1 MHPPSA
7 IDTAP
12 APPATPEGPDPV
24 RALLEG
30 RAAVWNAIL
39 LVTGPRARAEGWGP
53 EAAVAVA
60 QEAASDGRPV
70 VLAELDFESPSLHLH
85 LGVPNDEGAADV
97 VLFGASV
104 RRTARP
110 VEGLGFSFLPSG
122 DAPDPEQVFAHRH
135 WSVARSEVARA
146 GGLLLFYAPFD
157 APGLRD
163 LGARVGHAL
172 ALAEP
177 DEVEEIRR
185 VLGSRCEVAAALAP
199 GEPLDEPASAAPLP
213 VVAPPL
219 VAADD
224 LSEADTSIAEPV
236 AAAEVS
242 ELDAIIASLAAAH
255 GVSEPEAVAEPGP
268 ALAAEPAS
276 VADLTSPEEVAAPVE
291 AAPVA
296 DSAWLDDVARYVD
309 AAPDD
314 EVAPSADAAALDE
327 IAPPV
332 EDAPL
337 HDLAPSVETAPRDDI
352 AESVEAAPVGDVE
365 PAIETA
371 ALDDVSPS
379 VEAASPEEV
388 TTLDEVSPSAELA
401 DEPALADEAAPSD
414 EVTFLDEVAA
424 LDDAA
429 PAVEAAPLHD
439 GTYLDEVAPSAE
451 LDAAPALVDDVTFLD
466 EVSALDE
473 VAPVVEAAPFDDVA
487 PYDEDEVAPSE
498 EPEPALA
505 PEPAEL
511 EAGFAAEPATELDA
525 EPVTEFAAEPVVFEA
540 EPVTEFA
547 AEPQLEPAMEFAA
560 EPAGELATE
569 PATEL
574 QAEPAMES
582 VAEPETAAEPA
593 MELVVE
599 PAPAPAD
606 LAEVAPELK
615 TATVHELPA
624 MLAAEPVVQTPPVQ
638 ARKATRYSVPRLPKW
653 QERMIRVLAVVTLAY
668 GVYYVSWRWTQ
679 SLNTEALWFSIPL
692 VLAETWGLLTAFIMV
707 HSVWRLKHRDPV
719 TPAEGLSVDV
729 FITSFDEPL
738 EVIRRTCVGARA
750 IRYPHRT
757 YILDDGKRDEVK
769 AMAAQ
774 LGIGY
779 LRREDN
785 AHAKSGNLNHALK
798 HTRGDFVL
806 QLDADHVPLPHILD
820 RLLGFFED
828 PKLAFV
834 QAPQDF
840 YNTDG
845 FTYDVNESWQR
856 IWEEQRLFFSVIQP
870 GKDSLNGAF
879 FCGSCAV
886 FRREALES
894 IGGFGT
900 HSITEDIETS
910 LLLHAAGWR
919 SAYYG
924 ESLAYGLAAGSAT
937 AFHVQH
943 LRWGQGA
950 MQVLRRFNPLAH
962 PGLTLSQRV
971 SYFGS
976 LTAYVGGVQK
986 LVFYC
991 APLVFFLTG
1000 ALPIKAVDREFLLR
1014 FLPFLLLSFILSD
1027 LVSRGTANTWMSE
1040 RYQMAKFWTY
1050 TRAVASVLWPR
1061 PLRFTVTPKGP
1072 GHVPFR
1078 TYAPQVVLMVTTLVA
1093 LAWATMAHRNGW
1105 VEYGVDG
1112 WASTAFRVNL
1122 LWASLNFILAASVIG
1137 LSLRVRQ
1144 ERGDHRFRDQ
1154 FPITLRTPAGANG
1167 KPRSWIALT
1176 EDLNPTG
1183 IAFRM
1188 PERLPAGSE
1197 LRMKLPLTTGSVT
1210 VRGRV
1215 VHEVKLEG
1223 PGPAMYRIGVA
1234 FDGVPLRVRDAIEL
1248 HCIQHAVPLERAQYT
1263 GPRPLLAR
1271 TAEWTRN
1278 ARRERR
1284 EQVRLPARVWLRS
1297 APGAPEEP
1305 GRRMALLAE
1314 ISASGARLVMDEP
1327 VPEGTLVRFVV
1338 PGTRIRG
1345 VGRAVFSQA
1354 TETPIGV
1361 RFAIG
1366 VRRSG
1371 GAPPRQTPVPERKM
1385 AIPYVLKKA
1394 VSLLCIPLAAAAAS
1408 VPASAQLQAVVYGG
1422 AEMDTEDLALFL
1434 LGASVHTTGLG
1445 PGVGVG
1451 VMGYN
1456 LTYPVV
1462 GNTTESVNA
1471 VQPQVELRYGFTT
1484 GSVQANV
1491 GYLFIQGKDV
1501 TPIGAPGGAEDGLV
1515 TALQGNY
1522 WGSEGGSSADLI
1534 VSYNWGGEYFWT
1546 RGRGLQQIAGF
1557 RERGAINLGAELVA
1571 QGTAADDTY
1580 RAFQAG
1586 PVLEVAFSPAFRLI
1600 GVAGAKTDNRVDAPS
1615 VFPYFKLEFV
1625 AIPGL

>member
-1 MHPPSA
+1 MTAKTMHPPSA
-7 IDTAP
+7 PDTTS
-12 APPATPEGPDPV
+12 APPAMPEGPDPV

-122 DAPDPEQVFAHRH
+122 DAPDPEQVLAHRH
-135 WSVARSEVARA
+135 WSVARSEVGRA

-199 GEPLDEPASAAPLP
+199 GEALDEPAREAVAAPLP
-213 VVAPPL
+213 VVEPPPVAEPQL

-224 LSEADTSIAEPV
+224 LPQADTSIAEPV

-242 ELDAIIASLAAAH
+242 ELDAIVAAFMAPH
-255 GVSEPEAVAEPGP
+255 DASEPEPVAESEP
-268 ALAAEPAS
+268 ALAAEPAPL
-276 VADLTSPEEVAAPVE
+276 ANLTSPDELPAPAE
-291 AAPVA
+291 AAPA
-296 DSAWLDDVARYVD
+296 DDSAWLDEVARYVD
-309 AAPDD
+309 APDD
-314 EVAPSADAAALDE
+314 EVAPAFDAAAFDE

-332 EDAPL
+332 EDTALP
-337 HDLAPSVETAPRDDI
+337 DLAPSVETSPRDDI
-352 AESVEAAPVGDVE
+352 AELVEAAPDDDVE
-365 PAIETA
+365 PAFETA
-371 ALDDVSPS
+371 ALDDVAPS
-379 VEAASPEEV
+379 IEAAPLEEV
-388 TTLDEVSPSAELA
+388 STLDEVAPSAELDA
-401 DEPALADEAAPSD
+401 EPALADEAAPSD
-414 EVTFLDEVAA
+414 DVTFLDEVA
-424 LDDAA
+424 
-429 PAVEAAPLHD
+429 
-439 GTYLDEVAPSAE
+439 
-451 LDAAPALVDDVTFLD
+451 
-466 EVSALDE
+466 ALDE
-473 VAPVVEAAPFDDVA
+473 VAPVVEAAPFDDVER
-487 PYDEDEVAPSE
+487 YDDDEVAPSE
-498 EPEPALA
+498 ELEPEPVLA
-505 PEPAEL
+505 VEPAEL
-511 EAGFAAEPATELDA
+511 EA
-525 EPVTEFAAEPVVFEA
+525 EFAAEHATELEA

-547 AEPQLEPAMEFAA
+547 AEPADLESEPVTEFAA
-560 EPAGELATE
+560 EPAELEAE
-569 PATEL
+569 PATEFAAETAELEPEPVTEFAAEPATELAIEPAAEL

-582 VAEPETAAEPA
+582 VVEPETAAEPA
-593 MELVVE
+593 MEFVAAPE
-599 PAPAPAD
+599 PDAPVD

-624 MLAAEPVVQTPPVQ
+624 MLAGEPVVPAPPVQ

-668 GVYYVSWRWTQ
+668 GVYYISWRWTQ
-679 SLNTEALWFSIPL
+679 SLNTKALWFSIPL

-719 TPAEGLSVDV
+719 TPPEGLSADV

-870 GKDSLNGAF
+870 GKDSINGAF

-950 MQVLRRFNPLAH
+950 MQVLRRFNPLSH

-1105 VEYGVDG
+1105 VQYGVDG

-1144 ERGDHRFRDQ
+1144 QRGDHRFRDQ

-1210 VRGRV
+1210 VRGKV

-1371 GAPPRQTPVPERKM
+1371 GAPPRQKPVPERKM

-1394 VSLLCIPLAAAAAS
+1394 VSLLCIPLAAAAAA

-1422 AEMDTEDLALFL
+1422 AEMDTQDLALFL

-1546 RGRGLQQIAGF
+1546 RGRGMQQIAPF
-1557 RERGAINLGAELVA
+1557 RERGGISLGAELVA

-1586 PVLEVAFSPAFRLI
+1586 PVLEVALSPAFRLI

>member
-1 MHPPSA
+1 MHSPSA
-7 IDTAP
+7 LDTAP

-24 RALLEG
+24 RALLAG

-53 EAAVAVA
+53 EAAVAIA
-60 QEAASDGRPV
+60 QEAASEGRLV

-135 WSVARSEVARA
+135 WSVARAEVARA

-163 LGARVGHAL
+163 LGARLGHAL

-177 DEVEEIRR
+177 DEVEGIRR

-199 GEPLDEPASAAPLP
+199 GEPEPAAEAFAAPLP
-213 VVAPPL
+213 VVEAQPAAEPQPFAEP
-219 VAADD
+219 AADD
-224 LSEADTSIAEPV
+224 LSEADATIAEP
-236 AAAEVS
+236 AAAYDVS
-242 ELDAIIASLAAAH
+242 VPD
-255 GVSEPEAVAEPGP
+255 PVAEPEP
-268 ALAAEPAS
+268 ALAAEAAPL
-276 VADLTSPEEVAAPVE
+276 ADATPLDEVAAPVE
-291 AAPVA
+291 APPVEDA
-296 DSAWLDDVARYVD
+296 AWLDEVARYVE
-309 AAPDD
+309 AEPLG
-314 EVAPSADAAALDE
+314 EVAPSIDAVALDE

-332 EDAPL
+332 EATALD
-337 HDLAPSVETAPRDDI
+337 DLAPSVETAPRDDI
-352 AESVEAAPVGDVE
+352 AESVEAAPVDDIE
-365 PAIETA
+365 PAFETA
-371 ALDDVSPS
+371 ALDEVSPPVDAAPLDEVTTFDEVAPS
-379 VEAASPEEV
+379 VEAAP
-388 TTLDEVSPSAELA
+388 LDEITS
-401 DEPALADEAAPSD
+401 
-414 EVTFLDEVAA
+414 
-424 LDDAA
+424 
-429 PAVEAAPLHD
+429 
-439 GTYLDEVAPSAE
+439 LDEVAPSAE
-451 LDAAPALVDDVTFLD
+451 LEPEFADEATSSGDVTFLN
-466 EVSALDE
+466 E
-473 VAPVVEAAPFDDVA
+473 VAAFDDVSSD
-487 PYDEDEVAPSE
+487 DEAVALGEVPSSAE
-498 EPEPALA
+498 LEPGPALA
-505 PEPAEL
+505 ADSPA
-511 EAGFAAEPATELDA
+511 
-525 EPVTEFAAEPVVFEA
+525 
-540 EPVTEFA
+540 
-547 AEPQLEPAMEFAA
+547 QLAP
-560 EPAGELATE
+560 ELATE
-569 PATEL
+569 L
-574 QAEPAMES
+574 H
-582 VAEPETAAEPA
+582 VDPA
-593 MELVVE
+593 MELFTE
-599 PAPAPAD
+599 PDSVPAN
-606 LAEVAPELK
+606 LAEVAPELE

-624 MLAAEPVVQTPPVQ
+624 MLAEPVVPAPPVQ
-638 ARKATRYSVPRLPKW
+638 ARKATRYSVPRLPEW
-653 QERMIRVLAVVTLAY
+653 QERMIRMLAVVTLAY
-668 GVYYVSWRWTQ
+668 GVYYISWRWTQ

-870 GKDSLNGAF
+870 GKDSINGAF

-1093 LAWATMAHRNGW
+1093 LAWATMAHRYGW

-1144 ERGDHRFRDQ
+1144 QRGDHRFRDQ
-1154 FPITLRTPAGANG
+1154 FPITLRTPAGAHG

-1284 EQVRLPARVWLRS
+1284 EQVRLPARVWLRR

-1422 AEMDTEDLALFL
+1422 AELDTQDLALFL

-1546 RGRGLQQIAGF
+1546 RGRGLQQIAPF
-1557 RERGAINLGAELVA
+1557 RERGGISLGAELVA

>member
-1 MHPPSA
+1 MTHPPSA
-7 IDTAP
+7 HPAP

-24 RALLEG
+24 RALLQG
-30 RAAVWNAIL
+30 PAAGWHALL
-39 LVTGPRARAEGWGP
+39 LVTGWRARADGWGP
-53 EAAVAVA
+53 EAAVAIA
-60 QEAASDGRPV
+60 EEAASGGRPV
-70 VLAELDFESPSLHLH
+70 VLAELDYESPSLHLH

-110 VEGLGFSFLPSG
+110 VEGLGFSFLPAG
-122 DAPDPEQVFAHRH
+122 DAPDAEQVFAHPH
-135 WSVARSEVARA
+135 WAVARAEVARA
-146 GGLLLFYAPFD
+146 GGLLLFYAPGD

-172 ALAEP
+172 ALAQP

-185 VLGSRCEVAAALAP
+185 ALGTRCEVAAVLAP
-199 GEPLDEPASAAPLP
+199 GEALDEPEPLAAAVPAPVAEAPRVAEALP
-213 VVAPPL
+213 EDESL
-219 VAADD
+219 AAAD
-224 LSEADTSIAEPV
+224 LSEPEATAAEPMT
-236 AAAEVS
+236 AREES
-242 ELDAIIASLAAAH
+242 ELDAIIAGLVAAYDVPERDASTAPERALAAEAAPLDEAAPVQLDEVAPSVEAAPVEEVAPSVDASALGH
-255 GVSEPEAVAEPGP
+255 VAPPADEAPADEATAFDEAAPSADLEPEP
-268 ALAAEPAS
+268 ALAAEPAMEL
-276 VADLTSPEEVAAPVE
+276 AAGPEPEIAAVPAAAAPEPE
-291 AAPVA
+291 AAPE
-296 DSAWLDDVARYVD
+296 LD
-309 AAPDD
+309 
-314 EVAPSADAAALDE
+314 
-327 IAPPV
+327 PPV
-332 EDAPL
+332 
-337 HDLAPSVETAPRDDI
+337 I
-352 AESVEAAPVGDVE
+352 
-365 PAIETA
+365 
-371 ALDDVSPS
+371 
-379 VEAASPEEV
+379 
-388 TTLDEVSPSAELA
+388 
-401 DEPALADEAAPSD
+401 
-414 EVTFLDEVAA
+414 
-424 LDDAA
+424 
-429 PAVEAAPLHD
+429 
-439 GTYLDEVAPSAE
+439 
-451 LDAAPALVDDVTFLD
+451 
-466 EVSALDE
+466 
-473 VAPVVEAAPFDDVA
+473 
-487 PYDEDEVAPSE
+487 
-498 EPEPALA
+498 
-505 PEPAEL
+505 
-511 EAGFAAEPATELDA
+511 
-525 EPVTEFAAEPVVFEA
+525 
-540 EPVTEFA
+540 
-547 AEPQLEPAMEFAA
+547 
-560 EPAGELATE
+560 
-569 PATEL
+569 
-574 QAEPAMES
+574 
-582 VAEPETAAEPA
+582 
-593 MELVVE
+593 
-599 PAPAPAD
+599 
-606 LAEVAPELK
+606 
-615 TATVHELPA
+615 
-624 MLAAEPVVQTPPVQ
+624 LAAEPLVPQTAVQ
-638 ARKATRYSVPRLPKW
+638 ARVATRYSVPKLPKW
-653 QERMIRVLAVVTLAY
+653 QERLIRVLAVVTLAY

-679 SLNTEALWFSIPL
+679 SLNPEALWFAIPL

-707 HSVWRLKHRDPV
+707 HSVWRLKHREPI
-719 TPAEGLSVDV
+719 TPPPGLNVDV

-779 LRREDN
+779 LRRDDN

-870 GKDSLNGAF
+870 GKDSINGAF

-950 MQVLRRFNPLAH
+950 MQVLRRFNPLIH

-1000 ALPIKAVDREFLLR
+1000 ALPIQAVDREFLLR

-1061 PLRFTVTPKGP
+1061 PLRFKVTPKGP

-1078 TYAPQVVLMVTTLVA
+1078 TYAPHVVLMVTTLVA
-1093 LAWATMAHRNGW
+1093 LAWATMAHRYGW

-1137 LSLRVRQ
+1137 LTLRVRQ
-1144 ERGDHRFRDQ
+1144 QRGDHRFRDQ

-1188 PERLPAGSE
+1188 PERLPPGSE

-1210 VRGRV
+1210 VRGKV

-1223 PGPAMYRIGVA
+1223 PGPAMFRIGVA

-1297 APGAPEEP
+1297 APGAPEAP

-1394 VSLLCIPLAAAAAS
+1394 VSLLCIPVAAAAAAM
-1408 VPASAQLQAVVYGG
+1408 PAAAQLQAVVYGG
-1422 AEMDTEDLALFL
+1422 AEVDTEDLALFL
-1434 LGASVHTTGLG
+1434 LGASVGTTGLG
-1445 PGVGVG
+1445 PGLGVG

-1456 LTYPVV
+1456 LTYPVA

-1471 VQPQVELRYGFTT
+1471 VQPQVELRYGFPT

-1522 WGSEGGSSADLI
+1522 WGSEGGASADLI
-1534 VSYNWGGEYFWT
+1534 LSYNWGGEYFWT
-1546 RGRGLQQIAGF
+1546 RGRGVQQIAGF

-1600 GVAGAKTDNRVDAPS
+1600 GVAGAKTDNRADAPS

>member
-1 MHPPSA
+1 
-7 IDTAP
+7 
-12 APPATPEGPDPV
+12 
-24 RALLEG
+24 
-30 RAAVWNAIL
+30 
-39 LVTGPRARAEGWGP
+39 
-53 EAAVAVA
+53 VAVA
-60 QEAASDGRPV
+60 EEAASGGRPV

-110 VEGLGFSFLPSG
+110 VEGLGFSFLPAG
-122 DAPDPEQVFAHRH
+122 EAPDAEQVLTHPH
-135 WSVARSEVARA
+135 WAVARAEVARA
-146 GGLLLFYAPFD
+146 GGLLLFYAPGD

-163 LGARVGHAL
+163 LGDRVGHAL
-172 ALAEP
+172 ALAQP

-185 VLGSRCEVAAALAP
+185 ALGSRCEVSAILAP
-199 GEPLDEPASAAPLP
+199 AEALDEPESAPEAVP
-213 VVAPPL
+213 APPPL
-219 VAADD
+219 ADEPRVAEALPEAEGVAADD
-224 LSEADTSIAEPV
+224 LSVPDAITAEPG

-242 ELDAIIASLAAAH
+242 DLDAIIAAFVAAH
-255 GVSEPEAVAEPGP
+255 DISRPDAGTTSEPAP
-268 ALAAEPAS
+268 AA
-276 VADLTSPEEVAAPVE
+276 E
-291 AAPVA
+291 AAPLDEVSPAALGEVA
-296 DSAWLDDVARYVD
+296 PSIE
-309 AAPDD
+309 AAPMD
-314 EVAPSADAAALDE
+314 EVAPS
-327 IAPPV
+327 I
-332 EDAPL
+332 
-337 HDLAPSVETAPRDDI
+337 
-352 AESVEAAPVGDVE
+352 EAAP
-365 PAIETA
+365 
-371 ALDDVSPS
+371 
-379 VEAASPEEV
+379 
-388 TTLDEVSPSAELA
+388 
-401 DEPALADEAAPSD
+401 
-414 EVTFLDEVAA
+414 LDEVA
-424 LDDAA
+424 
-429 PAVEAAPLHD
+429 PSIEAAPLD
-439 GTYLDEVAPSAE
+439 EVAPSIEAAPLDEITSPDEVAPSAE
-451 LDAAPALVDDVTFLD
+451 L
-466 EVSALDE
+466 
-473 VAPVVEAAPFDDVA
+473 
-487 PYDEDEVAPSE
+487 

-505 PEPAEL
+505 A
-511 EAGFAAEPATELDA
+511 
-525 EPVTEFAAEPVVFEA
+525 
-540 EPVTEFA
+540 
-547 AEPQLEPAMEFAA
+547 EPAMEFAA
-560 EPAGELATE
+560 EPAAEL
-569 PATEL
+569 
-574 QAEPAMES
+574 
-582 VAEPETAAEPA
+582 AAEPA
-593 MELVVE
+593 MELGAE
-599 PAPAPAD
+599 PARE
-606 LAEVAPELK
+606 LATEAAAE
-615 TATVHELPA
+615 
-624 MLAAEPVVQTPPVQ
+624 LAAEPAMELAPEPAAELAAEPAMELAAEPAAEHEDEPVALAATPTEAAPEPEAAPALDPPVVLAAEPLVPPTPVQ
-638 ARKATRYSVPRLPKW
+638 ARVATRYSVPRLPRW
-653 QERMIRVLAVVTLAY
+653 QERLIRVMAVVTLAY
-668 GVYYVSWRWTQ
+668 GVYYISWRWTQ
-679 SLNTEALWFSIPL
+679 SLNPEALWFAIPL

-707 HSVWRLKHRDPV
+707 HSVWRLKHREPV
-719 TPAEGLSVDV
+719 PPPPGLSVDV

-779 LRREDN
+779 LQRDDN

-870 GKDSLNGAF
+870 GKDSINGAF

-950 MQVLRRFNPLAH
+950 MQVLRRFNPLIH

-1000 ALPIKAVDREFLLR
+1000 ALPIQAVDREFLLR

-1050 TRAVASVLWPR
+1050 SRAVASVLWPR
-1061 PLRFTVTPKGP
+1061 PLRFKVTPKGP

-1078 TYAPQVVLMVTTLVA
+1078 TYAPHVVLMVTTLVA
-1093 LAWATMAHRNGW
+1093 LAWATMAHRYGW

-1144 ERGDHRFRDQ
+1144 QRGDHRFRDQ

-1223 PGPAMYRIGVA
+1223 PGPAMYRLGVA

-1248 HCIQHAVPLERAQYT
+1248 HCIQHAVPLERAQYA
-1263 GPRPLLAR
+1263 GPRPFLAR

-1366 VRRSG
+1366 VRRRG
-1371 GAPPRQTPVPERKM
+1371 GASPRQTPVPERKM

-1408 VPASAQLQAVVYGG
+1408 MPAAAQLQAVVYGG
-1422 AEMDTEDLALFL
+1422 AEVDTEDLALFL

-1471 VQPQVELRYGFTT
+1471 VQPQVELRYGFPT

-1491 GYLFIQGKDV
+1491 GYLFVQGKDV

-1522 WGSEGGSSADLI
+1522 WGSDGGASADLI
-1534 VSYNWGGEYFWT
+1534 VSYNWAGEYFWT
-1546 RGRGLQQIAGF
+1546 RGRGVQQIAPF
-1557 RERGAINLGAELVA
+1557 RERGGISLGAELVA
-1571 QGTAADDTY
+1571 QGTATDDTY

-1600 GVAGAKTDNRVDAPS
+1600 GVAGAKTDNRADAPS

>member
-1 MHPPSA
+1 
-7 IDTAP
+7 
-12 APPATPEGPDPV
+12 
-24 RALLEG
+24 
-30 RAAVWNAIL
+30 
-39 LVTGPRARAEGWGP
+39 
-53 EAAVAVA
+53 
-60 QEAASDGRPV
+60 
-70 VLAELDFESPSLHLH
+70 
-85 LGVPNDEGAADV
+85 V

-110 VEGLGFSFLPSG
+110 VEGLGFSFLPAG
-122 DAPDPEQVFAHRH
+122 DAPDPEQVFAHPH

-146 GGLLLFYAPFD
+146 GGLLLFYAPAD

-172 ALAEP
+172 ALAQP

-185 VLGSRCEVAAALAP
+185 VLGSRCEVAAILAP
-199 GEPLDEPASAAPLP
+199 GEPEPVAAPAPLP
-213 VVAPPL
+213 VVGALPVADALPE
-219 VAADD
+219 AADD
-224 LSEADTSIAEPV
+224 LSEPDTIIAQPF
-236 AAAEVS
+236 AAGD
-242 ELDAIIASLAAAH
+242 ELEQDAIVEL
-255 GVSEPEAVAEPGP
+255 
-268 ALAAEPAS
+268 EPAY
-276 VADLTSPEEVAAPVE
+276 AAE
-291 AAPVA
+291 AAP
-296 DSAWLDDVARYVD
+296 LDVVT
-309 AAPDD
+309 
-314 EVAPSADAAALDE
+314 SLDE
-327 IAPPV
+327 F
-332 EDAPL
+332 
-337 HDLAPSVETAPRDDI
+337 
-352 AESVEAAPVGDVE
+352 AE
-365 PAIETA
+365 
-371 ALDDVSPS
+371 
-379 VEAASPEEV
+379 PE
-388 TTLDEVSPSAELA
+388 
-401 DEPALADEAAPSD
+401 LADEAAPD
-414 EVTFLDEVAA
+414 EATFLDEVAA
-424 LDDAA
+424 LD
-429 PAVEAAPLHD
+429 E
-439 GTYLDEVAPSAE
+439 GAPSAE
-451 LDAAPALVDDVTFLD
+451 PEPVLAA
-466 EVSALDE
+466 
-473 VAPVVEAAPFDDVA
+473 EAAGEI
-487 PYDEDEVAPSE
+487 ED
-498 EPEPALA
+498 
-505 PEPAEL
+505 
-511 EAGFAAEPATELDA
+511 
-525 EPVTEFAAEPVVFEA
+525 
-540 EPVTEFA
+540 
-547 AEPQLEPAMEFAA
+547 EPAME
-560 EPAGELATE
+560 LA
-569 PATEL
+569 
-574 QAEPAMES
+574 
-582 VAEPETAAEPA
+582 AEPETAAPVHLTEA
-593 MELVVE
+593 
-599 PAPAPAD
+599 
-606 LAEVAPELK
+606 APE
-615 TATVHELPA
+615 TDELPA
-624 MLAAEPVVQTPPVQ
+624 VLTGEPLLPPPPVQ

-707 HSVWRLKHRDPV
+707 HSVWRLKHRDPK
-719 TPAEGLSVDV
+719 TPPAGLSVDV

-779 LRREDN
+779 LRREN
-785 AHAKSGNLNHALK
+785 NEHAKSGNLNHALK

-870 GKDSLNGAF
+870 GKDSINGAF

-886 FRREALES
+886 FRREALAS

-950 MQVLRRFNPLAH
+950 MQVLRRFNPLIY

-1000 ALPIKAVDREFLLR
+1000 ALPIQAVDREFLLR
-1014 FLPFLLLSFILSD
+1014 FLPFLLLSFVLSD

-1078 TYAPQVVLMVTTLVA
+1078 TYAPHVVLMVTTLVA
-1093 LAWATMAHRNGW
+1093 LVWATLAHRHGW
-1105 VEYGVDG
+1105 VEYGVEG

-1144 ERGDHRFRDQ
+1144 QRGDHRFRDQ
-1154 FPITLRTPAGANG
+1154 FPITLRTRAGGNG
-1167 KPRSWIALT
+1167 KPRACIALT

-1188 PERLPAGSE
+1188 PERLPPGSE
-1197 LRMKLPLTTGSVT
+1197 VRMKLPLTTGSVT
-1210 VRGRV
+1210 VRGKV

-1248 HCIQHAVPLERAQYT
+1248 HCIQHAVPLERAQYA

-1284 EQVRLPARVWLRS
+1284 QQVRLPARVWLRR

-1327 VPEGTLVRFVV
+1327 VPAGTLIRFVV

-1394 VSLLCIPLAAAAAS
+1394 VSLLCIPVAAAAS
-1408 VPASAQLQAVVYGG
+1408 AMPAAAQLQAVVYGG
-1422 AEMDTEDLALFL
+1422 TELDTEDLVLFM

-1445 PGVGVG
+1445 PGVGAG

-1456 LTYPVV
+1456 LTYPVA

-1501 TPIGAPGGAEDGLV
+1501 TPIGAPGGAEDGVV

-1522 WGSEGGSSADLI
+1522 WGAPGGASGDLI
-1534 VSYNWGGEYFWT
+1534 LSYNWGGEYFWT
-1546 RGRGLQQIAGF
+1546 RGRGLQPIAPFG
-1557 RERGAINLGAELVA
+1557 ERGGISLGAELVA

-1586 PVLEVAFSPAFRLI
+1586 PVLQVAFSPAFRLI
-1600 GVAGAKTDNRVDAPS
+1600 GVAGAKTDNRADAPS

>member
-1 MHPPSA
+1 MTARTMHSPSA
-7 IDTAP
+7 LDTAP

-24 RALLEG
+24 RALLAG

-53 EAAVAVA
+53 EAAVAIA
-60 QEAASDGRPV
+60 QEAASEGRLV

-135 WSVARSEVARA
+135 WSVARAEVARA

-163 LGARVGHAL
+163 LGARLGHAL

-177 DEVEEIRR
+177 DEVEGIRR

-199 GEPLDEPASAAPLP
+199 GEPEPAAEAFAAPLP
-213 VVAPPL
+213 VVEAQPAAEPQPFAEP
-219 VAADD
+219 AADD
-224 LSEADTSIAEPV
+224 LSEADATIAEP
-236 AAAEVS
+236 AAAYDVS
-242 ELDAIIASLAAAH
+242 VPD
-255 GVSEPEAVAEPGP
+255 PVAEPEP
-268 ALAAEPAS
+268 ALAAEAAPL
-276 VADLTSPEEVAAPVE
+276 ADATPLDEVAAPVE
-291 AAPVA
+291 APPVEDA
-296 DSAWLDDVARYVD
+296 AWLDEVARYVE
-309 AAPDD
+309 AEPLG
-314 EVAPSADAAALDE
+314 EVAPSIDAVALDE

-332 EDAPL
+332 EATALD
-337 HDLAPSVETAPRDDI
+337 DLAPSVETAPRDDI
-352 AESVEAAPVGDVE
+352 AESVEAAPVDDIE
-365 PAIETA
+365 PAFETA
-371 ALDDVSPS
+371 ALDEVSPPVDAAPLDEVTTFDEVAPS
-379 VEAASPEEV
+379 VEAAP
-388 TTLDEVSPSAELA
+388 LDEITS
-401 DEPALADEAAPSD
+401 
-414 EVTFLDEVAA
+414 
-424 LDDAA
+424 
-429 PAVEAAPLHD
+429 
-439 GTYLDEVAPSAE
+439 LDEVAPSAE
-451 LDAAPALVDDVTFLD
+451 LEPEFADEATSSGDVTFLN
-466 EVSALDE
+466 E
-473 VAPVVEAAPFDDVA
+473 VAAFDDVSSD
-487 PYDEDEVAPSE
+487 DEAVALGEVPSSAE
-498 EPEPALA
+498 LEPGPALA
-505 PEPAEL
+505 ADSPA
-511 EAGFAAEPATELDA
+511 
-525 EPVTEFAAEPVVFEA
+525 
-540 EPVTEFA
+540 
-547 AEPQLEPAMEFAA
+547 QLAP
-560 EPAGELATE
+560 ELATE
-569 PATEL
+569 L
-574 QAEPAMES
+574 H
-582 VAEPETAAEPA
+582 VDPA
-593 MELVVE
+593 MELFTE
-599 PAPAPAD
+599 PDSVPAN
-606 LAEVAPELK
+606 LAEVAPELE

-624 MLAAEPVVQTPPVQ
+624 MLAEPVVPAPPVQ
-638 ARKATRYSVPRLPKW
+638 ARKATRYSVPRLPEW
-653 QERMIRVLAVVTLAY
+653 QERMIRMLAVVTLAY
-668 GVYYVSWRWTQ
+668 GVYYISWRWTQ

-870 GKDSLNGAF
+870 GKDSINGAF

-1093 LAWATMAHRNGW
+1093 LAWATMAHRYGW

-1144 ERGDHRFRDQ
+1144 QRGDHRFRDQ
-1154 FPITLRTPAGANG
+1154 FPITLRTPAGAHG

-1284 EQVRLPARVWLRS
+1284 EQVRLPARVWLRR

-1422 AEMDTEDLALFL
+1422 AELDTQDLALFL

-1546 RGRGLQQIAGF
+1546 RGRGLQQIAPF
-1557 RERGAINLGAELVA
+1557 RERGGISLGAELVA